1 MLARGVTKAFP
12 GVIALDDVSLRLE
25 AGRMVALV
33 GENGAG
39 KSTLMSV
46 LSGVIQPDAGVL
58 ELDGRAVRFANTRQA
73 RDSGVAAIFQE
84 LSLAPNLTVAENILL
99 GSEPVTRIGRI
110 DYGRMNEAAR
120 VVLERLG
127 LEVSPA
133 TRVGSLRVAQ
143 QQGVEIARAIRE
155 KARVLIMD
163 EPTSAL
169 GREETGRLLSLVL
182 DLKRDGVAI
191 VYITHKFEELTGLA
205 DEIAVMR
212 DGRLLTQAPYA
223 DMTQQEVVRLMVGRA
238 EQAVPLSNGPQATA
252 GGPMAGAALG
262 ATPLGATA
270 LARTA
275 LAGAALGATP
285 LTSTAPPAAALEVR
299 NLSLRPPAR
308 LRDFLVRDVSLRV
321 GRGEIVGLFGLI
333 GAGRTELLEAIFG
346 AHGRR
351 TTGEILVHDSPVRVR
366 TPADAV
372 AAGLGLAPEDRKHD
386 GLVLGM
392 SSCENAA
399 LARIG
404 LRGGLAFLTRSRE
417 ADLVSPLLQRLGFK
431 GPPMEEPVRSS
442 SGGNQQKVVLA
453 KWLATDP
460 KVLLLDE
467 PTRGIDVR
475 AKGEFHQCI
484 RELAA
489 QGMGILFAS
498 SEIPEVL
505 GLAHRIIVLSQGTVT
520 GEFRAVDTT
529 PDQLLTAALPRGSR
543 EALLA

>member
-1 MLARGVTKAFP
+1 MTVPVMLARAVTKTFP
-12 GVIALDDVSLRLE
+12 GVKALDDVTLRLH

-46 LSGVIQPDAGVL
+46 LSGVSQPDAGVI
-58 ELDGRAVRFANTRQA
+58 ELDGHAVRFANTRQA
-73 RDSGVAAIFQE
+73 RESGVAAIFQE
-84 LSLAPNLTVAENILL
+84 LSLATNLTVAENILL
-99 GSEPVTRIGRI
+99 GSEPITALGRI
-110 DYGRMNEAAR
+110 DYVRMNEVAR
-120 VVLERLG
+120 RVLDRLG
-127 LEVSPA
+127 LQISPA

-143 QQGVEIARAIRE
+143 QQVVEIARAIRG

-169 GREETGRLLSLVL
+169 GREETQRLLRLVH
-182 DLKRDGVAI
+182 DLKHDGVAI
-191 VYITHKFEELTGLA
+191 VYITHKFEELAGLA

-223 DMTQQEVVRLMVGRA
+223 DMTQQEVVRLMVGR
-238 EQAVPLSNGPQATA
+238 EEHSTA
-252 GGPMAGAALG
+252 ARNETRAGAG
-262 ATPLGATA
+262 T
-270 LARTA
+270 
-275 LAGAALGATP
+275 
-285 LTSTAPPAAALEVR
+285 ALEVR
-299 NLSLRPPAR
+299 NLSLRHPMRPN
-308 LRDFLVRDVSLRV
+308 DYVVRDVSLRV

-351 TTGEILVHDSPVRVR
+351 TSGELLVHDSPVRVR
-366 TPADAV
+366 TPAEAV
-372 AAGLGLAPEDRKHD
+372 GAGLALTPEDRKHD

-399 LARIG
+399 LACLGSRNS
-404 LRGGLAFLTRSRE
+404 LAFLTRRSE
-417 ADLVSPLLQRLGFK
+417 AALVGPLLQRLGFK
-431 GPPMEEPVRSS
+431 GPSIDAPVRGS

-453 KWLATDP
+453 KWLATGP

-475 AKGEFHQCI
+475 AKSDFHQCI

-498 SEIPEVL
+498 SEIPEIL
-505 GLAHRIIVLSQGTVT
+505 GLAQRIIVLSQGSVT
-520 GEFRAVDTT
+520 GEFPTTDTT
-529 PDQLLTAALPRGSR
+529 PDQLLTAALPRSSR
-543 EALLA
+543 EATLL